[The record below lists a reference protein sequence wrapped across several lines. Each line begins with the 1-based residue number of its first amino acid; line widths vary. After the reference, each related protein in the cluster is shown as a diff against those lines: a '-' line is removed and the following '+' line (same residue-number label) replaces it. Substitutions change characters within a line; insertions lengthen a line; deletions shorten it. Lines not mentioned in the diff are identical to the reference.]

1 MEIKY
6 LKDAPLGN
14 KGEVATVQEHEA
26 KILIALG
33 IAKLQKKNDQKLLLN
48 LNGTPVVNDFGELVE
63 AAESAVN
70 PIKNGKKSAQKG
82 E

>member
-6 LKDAPLGN
+6 LKDAPLGK

-33 IAKLQKKNDQKLLLN
+33 IAKLQKKSDPKLLLN
-48 LNGTPVVNDFGELVE
+48 LNGTPVVDDFGGLVSE
-63 AAESAVN
+63 KGLS
-70 PIKNGKKSAQKG
+70 KSK
-82 E
+82 